1 MSVVAVLEMLVGTWE
16 KLTGAKTWLKIQKM
30 IPIGQ
35 DMKRE
40 RELRGVSLK
49 EIAESTKI
57 NIRFL
62 RALEE
67 DQFDVL
73 PGKFFTRGII
83 REYAKYLGLEED
95 SVLNKYHDALQ
106 ALRKDEKEE
115 DTFAESSSVNI
126 KKVIRFAAL
135 GAAVIAV
142 VVTLFF
148 IFGGKEATPPIQPP
162 PSGTTPQREAVAPP
176 AESEAVEDTEDTIK
190 ELNLAIAFHLDTWIQ
205 VYADGELIYE
215 GIKLPGGKLQVIAQ
229 EELVIDVGNA
239 GGFTFTLN
247 GHKGKPLGPSGAV
260 EKNIRITLDN
270 FENFIVD
277 TESDDSIT

>member
-1 MSVVAVLEMLVGTWE
+1 
-16 KLTGAKTWLKIQKM
+16 M

-49 EIAESTKI
+49 EIAEFTKI

-67 DQFDVL
+67 DQLDAL

-106 ALRKDEKEE
+106 ALQKDEKEVE
-115 DTFAESSSVNI
+115 ETFPEGSTINI
-126 KKVIRFAAL
+126 KNVIRFAAL

-142 VVTLFF
+142 IVALFF
-148 IFGGKEATPPIQPP
+148 IFGGERETSPTIQPP
-162 PSGTTPQREAVAPP
+162 PSGTTIQREAITPP
-176 AESEAVEDTEDTIK
+176 ADTEPAEETADKIN
-190 ELNLAIAFHLDTWIQ
+190 ELNLDIAFHIDTWIQ

-215 GIKLPGGKLQVIAQ
+215 GIKLPGGRLQVIAQ
-229 EELVIDVGNA
+229 KELVIDVGNA
-239 GGFTFTLN
+239 GGFTYTLN
-247 GHKGKPLGPSGAV
+247 DRKGKPLGPPGAV

-270 FENFIVD
+270 LEDFIADTDSVD
-277 TESDDSIT
+277 PMT